1 MKIPPACVRRI
12 VTTRSGYFDS
22 KCIAIGDVGP
32 TDRRG
37 ASSAPRDPR
46 AGFKESLC
54 GTKGQGREGR
64 KERSGRMD
72 YPPPL
77 TLISGSATVW
87 QFAYTSTTITVCSRR
102 RCWSVNAHM
111 EVAHLAHFLFTGATQ
126 QLHCTAKLSKLTSIS
141 CRYNR

>member
-12 VTTRSGYFDS
+12 VTTRSDYFDS
-22 KCIAIGDVGP
+22 KCIAIGEVGP
-32 TDRRG
+32 TDRTG

-46 AGFKESLC
+46 AGFKGVTLRHERT
-54 GTKGQGREGR
+54 GKGGQKREKREDGL
-64 KERSGRMD
+64 S
-72 YPPPL
+72 PL
-77 TLISGSATVW
+77 PLISGSATVW
-87 QFAYTSTTITVCSRR
+87 QFAYTSSTITVCSRR

-141 CRYNR
+141 CRYNS